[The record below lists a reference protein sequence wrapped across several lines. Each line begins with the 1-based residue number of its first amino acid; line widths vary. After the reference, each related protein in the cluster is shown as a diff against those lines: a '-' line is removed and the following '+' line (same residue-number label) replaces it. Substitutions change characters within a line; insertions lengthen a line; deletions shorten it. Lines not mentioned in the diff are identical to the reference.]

1 MFNKEFEEIRKAQT
15 AYAIPDPELR
25 EMLKK
30 DNRDFI
36 LPRYTSFFNR
46 YTNFPVISHY

>member
-15 AYAIPDPELR
+15 AYAIPDVELR

-36 LPRYTSFFNR
+36 LPRYTAFFNR
-46 YTNFPVISHY
+46 

>member
-15 AYAIPDPELR
+15 GYAIPDSELR

-36 LPRYTSFFNR
+36 LPRYTAFYNK
-46 YTNFPVISHY
+46 